1 MDKKYS
7 FQQFTEAV
15 VEKIREYLPE
25 TFANASVELST
36 VKKNNGLTL
45 TGLTVRTVSQNISPT
60 IYLEQFFERY
70 QDGEDISEVLERIA
84 ELRVSH
90 EVEERFDTEDILDF
104 ERVRDRIVPKLINYD
119 WNRSILEERVH
130 KVIAADTLAVTYQI
144 LLQQDFGGN
153 ATVAITNQI
162 FEKWPID
169 IEALHTLAIENMRGL
184 TPSTFEPMS
193 KVLAAMMDEET
204 AELFAREAPEEEIL
218 WVISNKS
225 RINGAS
231 AVLDSEFMKK
241 VGETFA
247 GSDYYLLCSSVHE
260 WIAVKADTE
269 MDTAML
275 RDMIVSVNTE
285 QVSLDERLGE
295 NPFIYKANEGLLPV

>member
-15 VEKIREYLPE
+15 VERIREFLPE

-45 TGLTVRTVSQNISPT
+45 TGLTVRTVSQNVSPT
-60 IYLEQFFERY
+60 IYLEHFFDRY
-70 QDGEDISEVLERIA
+70 QEGEDISEVLERIA

-90 EVEERFDTEDILDF
+90 EVEGRFDTEEILDF
-104 ERVRDRIVPKLINYD
+104 ERVRDRIVPKLINHE
-119 WNRSILEERVH
+119 WNRSLLEERVH
-130 KVIAADTLAVTYQI
+130 KVIAAGTLAVTYQI

-153 ATVAITNQI
+153 ATIAITNQI

-169 IEALHTLAIENMRGL
+169 IEALHELAIENMRRL

-193 KVLAAMMDEET
+193 KVLEAMMDEET
-204 AELFAREAPEEEIL
+204 AELFTREAPEDEIL
-218 WVISNKS
+218 WIISNKS
-225 RINGAS
+225 RINGAA

-241 VGETFA
+241 VEETFA
-247 GSDYYLLCSSVHE
+247 GSDYCLLCSSVHE

-285 QVSLDERLGE
+285 QVSLDERLGDT
-295 NPFIYKANEGLLPV
+295 PFIYTTNEGLLPV